1 MSDEDRD
8 VDIESD
14 DDSESDSKSSGNQFQ
29 SQADKR
35 AHHNALERKRRDH
48 IKDSF
53 SGLRDAIPALQGEKV
68 ASRAQIL
75 KRAVEYISVMK
86 KKTIAHQNDIADLKR
101 QKDELDREI
110 RLLLKFKGSG
120 ETTGDGL
127 IDTSDV
133 GNSRVN
139 SAFDGGS
146 GTETSDSDSSN
157 HRRRNKRLKGGPV
170 SSTSNT

>member
-14 DDSESDSKSSGNQFQ
+14 
-29 SQADKR
+29 ADKR

-53 SGLRDAIPALQGEKV
+53 SGLRDSIPQLQGEKV

-75 KRAVEYISVMK
+75 KKAADYIVMMRK
-86 KKTIAHQNDIADLKR
+86 KNITHQQDIEDLKK
-101 QKDELDREI
+101 QNQILESQI
-110 RLLLKFKGSG
+110 RLMQKSKSTG
-120 ETTGDGL
+120 EYVGDSM
-127 IDTSDV
+127 IMNSR
-133 GNSRVN
+133 GNSN
-139 SAFDGGS
+139 STFDGGS
-146 GTETSDSDSSN
+146 GTETSDSETPHQS
-157 HRRRNKRLKGGPV
+157 RRNKRLKGNPV